1 MRSTARQQQLQHHWP
16 AMGLQLQY
24 ILAGKRMRCR
34 EVQGQTVVYGA
45 ALGVKKG
52 QVVRVA
58 RIQTMPEPCF
68 DQRAQILAA
77 KAHDAHRGAAG
88 RCGDSQNWVVVAG
101 EHGSGLF
108 EDAPII
114 RAPGAVVH
122 ALCLKTSKAAYAAL
136 LDRGR

>member
-1 MRSTARQQQLQHHWP
+1 
-16 AMGLQLQY
+16 MGLQLQY
-24 ILAGKRMRCR
+24 VFTGKGMRRR
-34 EVQGQTVVYGA
+34 EIQCQPVVYGRT
-45 ALGVKKG
+45 LGVRKR

-58 RIQTMPEPCF
+58 RIQTMPEPCL

-108 EDAPII
+108 ADAPII

-122 ALCLKTSKAAYAAL
+122 ALRLKTSKAAYAAL